1 MIDDLAQD
9 AIAHALSGNWEKA
22 LLTNQK
28 ILEHSPQ
35 DVDALNRVARA
46 YAELGN
52 IQKARETMEKAFKLD
67 PFNTIAQKALERWKD
82 MKNGDGTSSGPIS
95 SQAFLEEPG
104 KTKIIALMHLGGHE
118 TIAEVDSGD
127 EVLFNCHSHRVS
139 VTCING
145 KYIGRLPDDLSAR
158 VKKLTGLGYEYRS
171 FIKSVDKNE
180 VKIFIKETKR
190 PTKLSDIPSFPT
202 EKINYISFTPPEL
215 LQEETSSD
223 DGEDMESDGM

>member
-22 LLTNQK
+22 LQSNQQ
-28 ILEHSPQ
+28 ILKTTPH

-52 IQKARETMEKAFKLD
+52 IQKARETMQKALNLD

-82 MKNGDGTSSGPIS
+82 MKNGDAGSSGPIS

-118 TIAEVDSGD
+118 TIAEVDAGD
-127 EVLFNCHSHRVS
+127 EVKFNSHSHRVS
-139 VTCING
+139 VTCSNG
-145 KYIGRLPDDLSAR
+145 KYVGRLPDDLSAR
-158 VKKLTGLGYEYRS
+158 IKKLSGLGYEYRS

-180 VKIFIKETKR
+180 VKIFIKEVKR

-215 LQEETSSD
+215 LQEETQSD
-223 DGEDMESDGM
+223 ENDTDSDGM